1 MVSRKLSQII
11 AGHSK
16 RFLILTLQQ
25 INQFSDIISLEFSHI
40 VLPELILVEYTPF
53 QFTFFQLLAV
63 FFVGGEKQLLLLKD
77 RFDFSQVV
85 IEIDVFDV
93 LLLGDIHVFKDVFVD
108 HDLLTLGTGINQVLW
123 GRLNVGSVVGS
134 LQQKYQMQHGRFSL
148 CYESQLR

>member
-1 MVSRKLSQII
+1 MVSRILPQII

-53 QFTFFQLLAV
+53 QFAFFQFLAV

-85 IEIDVFDV
+85 IQIDVFDV
-93 LLLGDIHVFKDVFVD
+93 LLFGDIHVFKDVFVD

-123 GRLNVGSVVGS
+123 GRFKCGKCGGKLTAKVPNATRSI
-134 LQQKYQMQHGRFSL
+134 FSL
-148 CYESQLR
+148 L